1 MFVQGNQKWK
11 VVTKN
16 KMDNPRFINEED
28 IPLVN
33 KDDDC
38 DDYNTPNTGRMDETS
53 FMEPDTTE
61 PTSTLRLWQ
70 KLKQDKITPLYRN
83 LNVTANLGLIDPD
96 RFRLTTDPKKGVTI
110 FEFYNGDWWVF

>member
-1 MFVQGNQKWK
+1 
-11 VVTKN
+11 
-16 KMDNPRFINEED
+16 MDNPRFINEED

-33 KDDDC
+33 QDDDC

-61 PTSTLRLWQ
+61 PTSTLRLRQ

-83 LNVTANLGLIDPD
+83 LNVTANLGLIDLD

-110 FEFYNGDWWVF
+110 FEFYSGDWWVF